1 MKDRFKK
8 PVLAMLVL
16 ICLVS
21 LLGIPIT
28 AQAKMTLR
36 WAHYAAETHPLHL
49 SAVKFKEI
57 IEKETNG
64 DITIEIYPNNTLG
77 SSVQILE
84 NFKAG
89 GVDMSSNTTGQLQQ
103 WVPEAC
109 AVQFLYIFED
119 PEHAYKVLDNEGGQM
134 IADLAEPKGF
144 KILSWWDW
152 GFRQFTNSKRP
163 INTPEDVKGLK
174 FRISPEI
181 SMEAAFHA
189 LGAITEK
196 IAFAELYMALAQGVV
211 DGQDNGIPAT
221 YHMKFYEHNK
231 YIAMVNYM
239 YQPAIHMIST
249 ATWAKLTPDQ
259 QKLFMTASAEC
270 RDYMRQLM
278 LEDERSLIPKME
290 AAGVQFTYPDPA
302 VFQAVMEPAMIQI
315 ADFTG
320 REFSKKFLAATKAY
334 AKKDSTKAY
343 LQKMIDAF

>member
-1 MKDRFKK
+1 MRSRIRNQ
-8 PVLAMLVL
+8 VLLTMVFC
-16 ICLVS
+16 CLAII
-21 LLGIPIT
+21 LTAPIP
-28 AQAKMTLR
+28 AEAKMTLR

-57 IEKETNG
+57 VEKKTNG

-109 AVQFLYIFED
+109 AVQFLYIFEN

-134 IADLAEPKGF
+134 IANLAEPKGF

-152 GFRQFTNSKRP
+152 GFRQFTNSKHP
-163 INTPEDVKGLK
+163 INTPADVKGLK

-189 LGAITEK
+189 MGAITEK

-249 ATWAKLTPDQ
+249 ATWAKLTPEQ

-270 RDYMRQLM
+270 RDYMRKLM

-290 AAGVQFTYPDPA
+290 AAGVKFTYPDPA
-302 VFQAVMEPAMIQI
+302 AFQAVMEPAMIKI

-320 REFSKKFLAATKAY
+320 RDFSKKFLAVVKIYAT
-334 AKKDSTKAY
+334 KDSTKAY
-343 LQKMIDAF
+343 LQKMIGAF